1 MDSEAATLK
10 NPVDLGLQGS
20 SLPDF
25 NKSET
30 SQSGFIETNLPLL
43 SILQLFS
50 IGCPPLP
57 IK

>member
-1 MDSEAATLK
+1 MESEAATLK

-20 SLPDF
+20 SFRDF

-30 SQSGFIETNLPLL
+30 SQSGFIETNLPVL

-50 IGCPPLP
+50 IA
-57 IK
+57 